1 MLLVWTEN
9 LSVKIKELDD
19 DHKKLIKVINELH
32 YAILDG
38 GPSGKVDPV
47 EIEIALHRLE
57 NYARVHFVREEKILD
72 DADHADLEGQREA
85 HRRMVATVAE
95 MSERFRESTSPR
107 HASELMTFAY
117 EWLTGHVYIADRKW
131 ADELNA
137 KRMAI
142 APPTQ
147 SKSPSPPS
155 ISRRLQSDES
165 RRTREANLNN
175 SPISNAR

>member
-38 GPSGKVDPV
+38 GTSGVVEAV

-57 NYARVHFVREEKILD
+57 NYARVHFVREERILAE
-72 DADHADLEGQREA
+72 ADHADLEGQREA
-85 HRRMVATVAE
+85 HCRMLSTVAE
-95 MSERFRESTSPR
+95 MSERFHESTSPR

-117 EWLTGHVYIADRKW
+117 EWLTSHVYIADRKW
-131 ADELNA
+131 ADDLFA
-137 KRMAI
+137 RRMTTVR
-142 APPTQ
+142 PNQ
-147 SKSPSPPS
+147 SKPVSAASL
-155 ISRRLQSDES
+155 SRVARTDEFS
-165 RRTREANLNN
+165 RTGTTNIDN
-175 SPISNAR
+175 SQVTNAR